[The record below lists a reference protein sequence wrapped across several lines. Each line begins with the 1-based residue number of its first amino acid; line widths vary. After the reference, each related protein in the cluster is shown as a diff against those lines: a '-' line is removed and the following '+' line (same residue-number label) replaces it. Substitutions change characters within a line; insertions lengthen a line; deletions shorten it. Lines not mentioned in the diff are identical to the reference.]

1 MVDTP
6 EEATANPSGDPD
18 PAEYSNTS
26 NDPKDWV
33 AGDEPMTPAQAAY
46 LKALSAEAGVD
57 FDPTLSR
64 AAAAELIDQIRAE
77 IPRLAAT
84 EGEPEG

>member
-18 PAEYSNTS
+18 PAEGSNTS
-26 NDPKDWV
+26 SDPRDWV
-33 AGDEPMTPAQAAY
+33 AGDEPMTAGQAAY
-46 LKALSAEAGVD
+46 LKALCAEAGVD
-57 FDPTLSR
+57 FDLGLSR
-64 AAAAELIDQIRAE
+64 GGASELIDQLRAE
-77 IPRLAAT
+77 IPRLAGT